1 MRRFNQTN
9 KAFRAG
15 NSSLADRFGS
25 TSPSPP
31 PPAATA
37 KQNTTQSAHIA
48 QEENEKQVDK
58 DGQEEEE
65 EEEEDD
71 YMSMTFADAPTAPE
85 TSLQRRERLKKE
97 GLKRGRVPSK
107 AELAA
112 QERARREEGLSR
124 PLIPLPPAPTPTTT
138 TTTITTSTSTGT
150 TAAATA
156 KSDTRSAAALAAAAA
171 KKSKGLAMMAKMGFR
186 PGTSLGATGEAR
198 AEPLPI
204 EVREDRGGVG
214 LDGERKRRLR
224 EAAMAAGEMDEEGN
238 STSKRPRVDEGDY
251 RARMARERD
260 AARKEKLVRA
270 AQKIAE
276 RMDEDGRR
284 EGAEGGEGKEA
295 LDGGEGGGG
304 ERKEEGKKATKKTSH
319 SASSSSRPLRSL
331 PVLYRG
337 LVRDREA
344 AERDRRMRHDMEVS
358 VGALSSARLPTYEDE
373 TMDADDRLAMGV
385 GGGGGEGEMAKE
397 GEGEENDEGK
407 NKEKNGRVVTE
418 VVADDLDDEDAE
430 LEAFEALEVD
440 ERLGR
445 LVGYLRARYRYCFWC
460 KFAYPDEGMEG
471 CPGTTE
477 EDHD

>member
-31 PPAATA
+31 PPAATTT
-37 KQNTTQSAHIA
+37 KKNTTQSDHIS
-48 QEENEKQVDK
+48 EGENEKQMDR
-58 DGQEEEE
+58 DGKEEE

-97 GLKRGRVPSK
+97 GLKRGLVPSK

-124 PLIPLPPAPTPTTT
+124 PLIPLPPAPTTTT
-138 TTTITTSTSTGT
+138 TTSTSTST
-150 TAAATA
+150 TAAAAAA
-156 KSDTRSAAALAAAAA
+156 KNDTRSAAVLASAAA

-224 EAAMAAGEMDEEGN
+224 EAAIAAGEMDEEGN
-238 STSKRPRVDEGDY
+238 STNKRPRVDEGDY

-284 EGAEGGEGKEA
+284 EGAEGGEGAGEEA
-295 LDGGEGGGG
+295 LDGDEGEG
-304 ERKEEGKKATKKTSH
+304 EKKEEGQKTTKKTSH
-319 SASSSSRPLRSL
+319 SSSSRPLRSL

-358 VGALSSARLPTYEDE
+358 AGALSSARLPTYEDE

-385 GGGGGEGEMAKE
+385 GGGSEGEMAKV
-397 GEGEENDEGK
+397 GEGEEDDRGK
-407 NKEKNGRVVTE
+407 KKEKNGRAVTE

-430 LEAFEALEVD
+430 LGAFEALEVN

-445 LVGYLRARYRYCFWC
+445 LVGYLRERYRYCFWC

-471 CPGTTE
+471 CPGTME